1 MQGPLG
7 KHLGVGELEEAG
19 AEGPGLTTHGEDLV
33 RAAGGAWR
41 FQRGIT
47 PRFRSIPFSVLGRCR
62 VWEAGVAPGRPLRR
76 LLQPRG

>member
-7 KHLGVGELEEAG
+7 KHLGVRELEEAG
-19 AEGPGLTTHGEDLV
+19 AEGPGLTTHGEGRGGPGGFSEGSHPGLV
-33 RAAGGAWR
+33 
-41 FQRGIT
+41 
-47 PRFRSIPFSVLGRCR
+47 PFSLLGRCR